1 MILKEN
7 DFRIEED
14 GIWISKKAL
23 EEVRDYYREVCK
35 GHAKSEV
42 LDWSAGVDHGKRD
55 ILNDILKCFNENL
68 IVTNKDVEGMQAVG
82 KDMTIETEY
91 TFEQIAAN
99 LTGKSLLLQHRS
111 VTGDLD
117 YEEKYLSLNLF
128 RVHPKR
134 ATYYHT
140 VKGAGTSFMMELKKE
155 MIEALTTFGTWEGS
169 TYRKG
174 VVTKIMIIQ

>member
-1 MILKEN
+1 MI
-7 DFRIEED
+7 
-14 GIWISKKAL
+14 
-23 EEVRDYYREVCK
+23 
-35 GHAKSEV
+35 
-42 LDWSAGVDHGKRD
+42 
-55 ILNDILKCFNENL
+55 
-68 IVTNKDVEGMQAVG
+68 TNYGQERAVG
-82 KDMTIETEY
+82 EDMTIETEY

-111 VTGDLD
+111 VTSDLN

>member
-1 MILKEN
+1 MAKFKPGDNVIISKDSKNIWIRGKKGTIIRFL
-7 DFRIEED
+7 EED
-14 GIWISKKAL
+14 NVPGSLYQWTYEVKL
-23 EEVRDYYREVCK
+23 ED
-35 GHAKSEV
+35 GDKSYVHQWEIE
-42 LDWSAGVDHGKRD
+42 LENSARHHGVFG
-55 ILNDILKCFNENL
+55 
-68 IVTNKDVEGMQAVG
+68 
-82 KDMTIETEY
+82 Y
-91 TFEQIAAN
+91 EQMAAN

-140 VKGAGTSFMMELKKE
+140 VKGAGTNFMIELKKE
-155 MIEALTTFGTWEGS
+155 IIEALSTSGMWEGN

-174 VVTKIMIIQ
+174 VETKIMVL

>member
-1 MILKEN
+1 MAKFKPGDNVIISKNSKNIWIRGKKGTIIRFL
-7 DFRIEED
+7 EED
-14 GIWISKKAL
+14 NVPGSLYQWTYEVKL
-23 EEVRDYYREVCK
+23 ED
-35 GHAKSEV
+35 GDKSYVPQWEIE
-42 LDWSAGVDHGKRD
+42 LENSARHHGVFG
-55 ILNDILKCFNENL
+55 
-68 IVTNKDVEGMQAVG
+68 
-82 KDMTIETEY
+82 Y
-91 TFEQIAAN
+91 EQMAAD

-140 VKGAGTSFMMELKKE
+140 VKGAGTNFMIELKKE
-155 MIEALTTFGTWEGS
+155 IIEALSTSGMWEGN

-174 VVTKIMIIQ
+174 VETKIMVL

>member
-1 MILKEN
+1 MNMK
-7 DFRIEED
+7 
-14 GIWISKKAL
+14 
-23 EEVRDYYREVCK
+23 
-35 GHAKSEV
+35 
-42 LDWSAGVDHGKRD
+42 VD
-55 ILNDILKCFNENL
+55 
-68 IVTNKDVEGMQAVG
+68 
-82 KDMTIETEY
+82 TEY
-91 TFEQIAAN
+91 TFEQMAAT

-111 VTGDLD
+111 ATGDLD

>member
-1 MILKEN
+1 MTLKEK
-7 DFRIEED
+7 DYRIEED

-42 LDWSAGVDHGKRD
+42 LDWSAGVDLGKRD
-55 ILNDILKCFNENL
+55 ILNDILKCFNKNL

-128 RVHPKR
+128 RVHSKR

-140 VKGAGTSFMMELKKE
+140 VKGGGTSFMMELKKDI
-155 MIEALTTFGTWEGS
+155 IEALATSGIWEGS

-174 VVTKIMIIQ
+174 VVTKIMIMQ